1 MKSNDLHGDPD
12 RRSLRQFVYL
22 IPVLG
27 FFPALWALYRQDGSD
42 RDRATCRLA
51 VTLALGWLFGNLLLQ
66 SGANITETST
76 LPVLITSSVLT
87 TSYFIVNFGLMVR
100 LWKNQPL
107 WLPGV
112 SRIAEGVL
120 GRHLS

>member
-1 MKSNDLHGDPD
+1 MKTNDRPGDPD

-22 IPVLG
+22 IPVIG
-27 FFPALWALYRQDGSD
+27 FFPALWTLYRHDGDD

-51 VTLALGWLFGNLLLQ
+51 VTLALAWLFGNLLLQ
-66 SGANITETST
+66 SGATVTETSA
-76 LPVLITSSVLT
+76 LPVLVTSSVLT
-87 TSYFIVNFGLMVR
+87 TTYFIVNFGLMVR
-100 LWKNQPL
+100 LWKNRPL

-112 SRIAEGVL
+112 SQIAERVL